1 LVANWTPELGFL
13 TEDGKTLL
21 LNTIDYAIGKPTT
34 PPKIAIDRSNT
45 GLTIT
50 YSGGTL
56 QSADSLN
63 GTYSNET
70 GASPLTV
77 SSFTGPAR
85 FYKVKSN

>member
-1 LVANWTPELGFL
+1 MANWAPEIGFL

-21 LNTIDYAIGKPTT
+21 LNTIDYAIGKTTT

-70 GASPLTV
+70 GVSPLTV